1 MEKYF
6 VNPYKLEFLPV
17 DMALDDGFI
26 GFGGDLSVE
35 RLLLAYRSGIFPW
48 YNKGDPICWWSPD
61 PRFVL
66 FPQNVHVSESMRKI
80 LRREIFEI
88 RLDTHFTE
96 VMKHC
101 STAHGRTWILP
112 EMIDAYTRL
121 HQAGYAH
128 SVEVWQNDQL
138 VGGLY
143 GVHIGN
149 VFCGESMFSLVS
161 NASKAAFI
169 VMARLMSEI
178 GVAVVDCQFET
189 EHLTSLGGQNISRDE
204 YIHILTENI
213 ANIQP
218 SLWTDLIGSRTTR
231 DFV

>member
-6 VNPYKLEFLPV
+6 VNPYKLEFLPIS
-17 DMALDDGFI
+17 MALDDGFI

-112 EMIDAYTRL
+112 EMIEAYTRL
-121 HQAGYAH
+121 HQARYAH

-178 GVAVVDCQFET
+178 GVSVVDCQFET